1 MKRLISIFLVIATV
15 FSFCVVANAAGGEES
30 GKLGTQTA
38 FDQAYAAKKAIA
50 VDRIM
55 EIREKYLKNNGVI
68 SDEESVE
75 MQRLID
81 EFYPNAQMEDYLPSM
96 NSTARTN
103 PGDYQSLN
111 LNLNLPGK
119 LQETGYYCAPASG
132 YAVLSGRGISVTQ
145 DELAEKMNTTTNGT
159 GFYDV
164 NDALN
169 EYNGV
174 NGNRFHYS
182 ELVGYQL
189 SGESM
194 TATEWAI
201 QFSNAAI
208 STLLGGYGVIY
219 NVHQVAGSSNYLT
232 GYANS
237 NGVAAS
243 NVWHFVAGEGF
254 NSSDP
259 SNRICYYYDSNNK
272 SGLGNHHMEISFK
285 VMAVLCNDRGL
296 IY

>member
-1 MKRLISIFLVIATV
+1 MKRVISIFLVVAV
-15 FSFCVVANAAGGEES
+15 VSSFCIVANAAGGKES
-30 GKLGTQTA
+30 GKLGTQTIY
-38 FDQAYAAKKAIA
+38 DHTYAAKKAIA
-50 VDRIM
+50 VERIM
-55 EIREKYLKNNGVI
+55 EIREKYLENNGVI
-68 SDEESVE
+68 SNEERVE
-75 MQRLID
+75 LRRLIN
-81 EFYPNAQMEDYLPSM
+81 EFYPNAQVEDYLPPM
-96 NSTARTN
+96 NSTTRSN

-111 LNLNLPGK
+111 LNLPGR

-145 DELAEKMNTTTNGT
+145 NELAEKMNTTTDGT
-159 GFYDV
+159 GFYEV

-174 NGNRFHYS
+174 NGNRFHYA

-208 STLLGGYGVIY
+208 STLLGEYGVIY

-237 NGVAAS
+237 SGVAAGT
-243 NVWHFVAGEGF
+243 VWHFVAGEGF
-254 NSSDP
+254 DSSDP
-259 SNRICYYYDSNNK
+259 SNRICYYYDTNNK
-272 SGLGNHHMEISFK
+272 SGLGTHHMEISFR